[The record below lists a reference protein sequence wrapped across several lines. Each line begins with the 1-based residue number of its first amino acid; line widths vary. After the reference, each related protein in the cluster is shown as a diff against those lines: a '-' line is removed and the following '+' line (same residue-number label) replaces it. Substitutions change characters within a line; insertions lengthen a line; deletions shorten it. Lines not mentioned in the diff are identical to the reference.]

1 MPNPASANPIADRDR
16 LRRELRAKRRRLS
29 PLQRQQ
35 AARAATL
42 AFTASRSFRA
52 AKRIALY
59 STVGSELDT
68 LPLLTASLA
77 RGKLV
82 FVPRIKAGRARRM
95 DWVRAHPDSIWQ
107 RNRYGIA
114 EPQPRLRGDI
124 ERALNL
130 DLVLLPL
137 LGFDARGHRLGSGVG
152 FYDRALAF
160 RLRRQ
165 RLWRRPRL
173 IGLAFACQKV
183 SELPAERWDV
193 PLDGVLTE
201 QGLELFR

>member
-1 MPNPASANPIADRDR
+1 MPPADAHLDRDR
-16 LRRELRAKRRRLS
+16 LRRELRAKRRLLN
-29 PLQRQQ
+29 PLQRKR
-35 AARAATL
+35 AARAAAL
-42 AFTASRSFRA
+42 ALTASRSFRS

-77 RGKLV
+77 RGKAV
-82 FVPRIKAGRARRM
+82 FLPRVKTGRALRM
-95 DWVRAHPDSIWQ
+95 DWVRAHRGSVW
-107 RNRYGIA
+107 RSNRYGIA
-114 EPQPRLRGDI
+114 EPQPLLPGDV

-137 LGFDARGHRLGSGVG
+137 LGFDARGQRLGSGAG
-152 FYDRALAF
+152 YYDRALAF

-165 RLWRRPRL
+165 SLWRRPRL
-173 IGLAFACQKV
+173 IGLAFGCQRV
-183 SELPAERWDV
+183 PELPAERWDV

-201 QGLELFR
+201 QGLQLFR

>member
-1 MPNPASANPIADRDR
+1 MFNVSDRDR
-16 LRRELRAKRRRLS
+16 LRRELRAKRRKLS
-29 PLQRQQ
+29 PLQRKQ
-35 AARAATL
+35 AARGAAL
-42 AFTASRSFRA
+42 AFVASRSFRA

-68 LPLLTASLA
+68 LPLLVASLA
-77 RGKLV
+77 RGKAV
-82 FVPRIKAGRARRM
+82 FVPRVKAGRARRM
-95 DWVRAHPDSIWQ
+95 DWVRAYPDSIW
-107 RNRYGIA
+107 RSNRYGIA
-114 EPQPRLRGDI
+114 EPQPRRRDDV
-124 ERALNL
+124 EHALNL

-137 LGFDARGHRLGSGVG
+137 LGFDARGHRLGSGTG

-173 IGLAFACQKV
+173 IGLAFACQRV
-183 SELPAERWDV
+183 SELPAQRWDV